1 MNYEY
6 KVVGGPERAKR
17 RRGARTSSDRVAAAF
32 EEILKAEA
40 VEGWE
45 YLRTDTVP
53 VTERAGWFSPAR
65 TVSRAVLVF
74 RRPLEAVW
82 RRPGPEESE
91 RQADRTPKPTAA
103 PRPEPSVGTAPK
115 PVRGPDPALSAEPD
129 RHLAEVVRGP
139 GAPPRDH

>member
-6 KVVGGPERAKR
+6 KVVGAPEKPKR
-17 RRGARTSSDRVAAAF
+17 RRGAKTGSDRLAVAF
-32 EEILKAEA
+32 EEVLQAEA

-53 VTERAGWFSPAR
+53 VTERSGWFSPTR
-65 TVSRAVLVF
+65 TVSRAVMVF

-91 RQADRTPKPTAA
+91 RRVKHPPA
-103 PRPEPSVGTAPK
+103 PGETQPRHEPAVGTAPAEA
-115 PVRGPDPALSAEPD
+115 RGTAPTLSADPD
-129 RHLAEVVRGP
+129 RRLAEVVRGP
-139 GAPPRDH
+139 GARP